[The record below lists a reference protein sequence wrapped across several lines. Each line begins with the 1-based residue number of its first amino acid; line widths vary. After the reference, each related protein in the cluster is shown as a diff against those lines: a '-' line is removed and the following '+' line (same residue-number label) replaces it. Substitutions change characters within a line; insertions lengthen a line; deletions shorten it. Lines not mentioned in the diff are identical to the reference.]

1 MAAARGR
8 RYSIRPGAT
17 LGTMLV
23 RQFRI
28 EGLGH
33 LSTLIADDAAGVAAV
48 IDPRRDVDVYLAAA
62 RELDVRISH
71 VVETHLHNDY
81 VSGGRDLAS
90 LTGATHVIGA
100 GASLAHEH
108 RPLRDGATFD
118 VGILRFTTR
127 DTPGHTPEHVA
138 YSVADT
144 TRGVDPALLLTGG
157 SLLVGAV
164 GRTDLLG
171 AEHAVAYARDMHRS
185 LHEVILAHDD
195 HVIVHP
201 THGAGSLCASG
212 IASTPVSTIGY
223 ERRHNPL
230 LRVADVNAFA
240 RRLLRRQPA
249 VPRYFA
255 RMRPTNQA
263 GPRLLGG
270 RVPEARPMSLP
281 ETRAALAGGA
291 LLLDLRA
298 PASHAVAH
306 APRSLSIPL
315 APSFGT
321 WLGWVVE
328 PDQPLVLVL
337 DHPEDWDEAAR
348 QALRIGAEGSLVG
361 HLRGGFGTWAD
372 GGGPLESNGRLTVDE
387 LATRLASGGSAR
399 PGAPDNLVIDVRQAD
414 EYSAGHIPGS
424 VHLTAG
430 SLPDRLDE
438 LPHDRPIVT
447 ICASGVRASIAASI
461 LRSAGFDDVSW
472 VSSGVPAWRAAGY
485 PVVRGERPVTQPRP
499 ARRTAAGGRTAG

>member
-1 MAAARGR
+1 
-8 RYSIRPGAT
+8 
-17 LGTMLV
+17 MLV

-48 IDPRRDVDVYLAAA
+48 VDPRRDVDVYLAAA
-62 RELDVRISH
+62 RELDVRITH

-81 VSGGRDLAS
+81 VSGGRDLAG
-90 LTGATHVIGA
+90 LTGASHVIGA
-100 GASLAHEH
+100 GAQLAHEH
-108 RPLRDGATFD
+108 RPLRDGSTFD
-118 VGILRFTTR
+118 VGSLRFTTR

-138 YSVADT
+138 YAVADRS
-144 TRGVDPALLLTGG
+144 RGSEPALLLTGG
-157 SLLVGAV
+157 SLLVGAI

-171 AEHAVAYARDMHRS
+171 AEHAVAYAHDMHRS
-185 LHEVILAHDD
+185 LHEVILTHDD

-230 LRVADVNAFA
+230 LRVEDVDAFA
-240 RRLLRRQPA
+240 RRLLHRQPA

-263 GPRLLGG
+263 GPPLLGG
-270 RVPEARPMSLP
+270 RVPEARPLSLP
-281 ETRAALAGGA
+281 ETKAALAGGA
-291 LLLDLRA
+291 LLLDLRS

-306 APRSLSIPL
+306 APGSLSIPV

-328 PDQPLVLVL
+328 PDRPLVLVL
-337 DHPEDWDEAAR
+337 EHPEDWDDAAR

-361 HLRGGFGTWAD
+361 HLRGGFGAWAD
-372 GGGPLESNGRLTVDE
+372 GGGPLESNGRLTVDQ
-387 LATRLASGGSAR
+387 LAARLAASGPTGRS
-399 PGAPDNLVIDVRQAD
+399 GKDSLVIDVRQAD
-414 EYSAGHIPGS
+414 EYAAGHIPGS
-424 VHLTAG
+424 LHLTAG

-438 LPHDRPIVT
+438 LPRDRPIVT
-447 ICASGVRASIAASI
+447 ICASGMRASVAASL
-461 LRSAGFDDVSW
+461 LRSAGFEDVSW
-472 VSSGVPAWRAAGY
+472 VASGVPAWRAAGH
-485 PVVRGERPVTQPRP
+485 PVVRGERPVARPR
-499 ARRTAAGGRTAG
+499 AAERTPAGGRSAG

>member
-1 MAAARGR
+1 
-8 RYSIRPGAT
+8 
-17 LGTMLV
+17 MLV

-33 LSTLIADDAAGVAAV
+33 LSTLIADDEAGVAAV
-48 IDPRRDVDVYLAAA
+48 VDPRRDVDVYLAAA
-62 RELDVRISH
+62 RELDVRITH

-81 VSGGRDLAS
+81 VSGGRDLAN
-90 LTGATHVIGA
+90 LTGASHVIGA
-100 GASLAHEH
+100 GASLAHDH

-118 VGILRFTTR
+118 VGVLRFTTR

-138 YSVADT
+138 YAVADT
-144 TRGVDPALLLTGG
+144 SRGADPALLLTGG
-157 SLLVGAV
+157 SLLVAAV

-171 AEHAVAYARDMHRS
+171 AEHAVAYAHDMHRS

-212 IASTPVSTIGY
+212 IAATPTSTIGY
-223 ERRHNPL
+223 ERRHNAL
-230 LRVADVNAFA
+230 LRVSDVDAFA
-240 RRLLRRQPA
+240 RRLLRGQPA

-255 RMRPTNQA
+255 RMRPLNQA
-263 GPRLLGG
+263 GPPLLDG
-270 RVPEARPMSLP
+270 RVPEARPLSLA
-281 ETRAALAGGA
+281 ETRAALTGGA
-291 LLLDLRA
+291 LLLDLRS

-306 APRSLSIPL
+306 APGSLSIPL

-328 PDQPLVLVL
+328 PDRPLVLVL
-337 DHPEDWDEAAR
+337 DDLGDWDEAAR
-348 QALRIGAEGSLVG
+348 QGLRIGAEGNLVG

-387 LATRLASGGSAR
+387 LAARLAASGTRDRTAT
-399 PGAPDNLVIDVRQAD
+399 PGDLVIDVRQAD
-414 EYSAGHIPGS
+414 EYAAGHIPGS
-424 VHLTAG
+424 LHVTAG
-430 SLPDRLDE
+430 SLPDRLEE
-438 LPHDRPIVT
+438 LPRGRPVVT
-447 ICASGVRASIAASI
+447 ICASGVRASIAASL

-472 VSSGVPAWRAAGY
+472 VASGVPAWRAAGY
-485 PVVRGERPVTQPRP
+485 PVVRGERPLARPRP
-499 ARRTAAGGRTAG
+499 VRRVVAAGRSTG